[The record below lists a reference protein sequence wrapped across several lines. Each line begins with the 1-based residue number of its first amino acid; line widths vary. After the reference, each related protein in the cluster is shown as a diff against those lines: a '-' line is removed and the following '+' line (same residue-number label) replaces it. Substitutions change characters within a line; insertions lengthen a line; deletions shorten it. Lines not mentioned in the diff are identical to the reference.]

1 MVISLLVLHTQKK
14 PEMTFNVVRKISQSA
29 GRIFGEVDSPKE
41 DRKARS
47 SKVLCTHLTDNKVW
61 QHLSNLFEW
70 KRELRSCLSFN
81 GRELRTTG
89 VCINVSTLF

>member
-29 GRIFGEVDSPKE
+29 GRIFSEVDSPKE

-47 SKVLCTHLTDNKVW
+47 CMV
-61 QHLSNLFEW
+61 
-70 KRELRSCLSFN
+70 SFYTVK
-81 GRELRTTG
+81 G
-89 VCINVSTLF
+89 I